1 MAWFFLGI
9 LTLGAGLVAAELLV
23 RMSPARLLKILRW
36 VGILVAM
43 LFVILLIIGVRNI
56 SLAALAG
63 IAFALLSRAG
73 MFSWKNPT
81 RQGNPFQSATQS
93 SSNVETNFLRMTL
106 DHENDRLDGEILEGR
121 FKGKLLS
128 MLTMSEL
135 LEFRVTC
142 QNQDPDSVP
151 LVEAFLDRQFGA
163 EWRQKARQGQADRES
178 TSHDEAMSVERALN
192 VLGLEPGASEDEI
205 RAAHRR
211 LMKKNHPDQGGSD
224 FLARQINEAK
234 DFLLAQ

>member
-63 IAFALLSRAG
+63 MALALLSRAG
-73 MFSWKNPT
+73 MFSWRNPMG
-81 RQGNPFQSATQS
+81 QGNPFRSATQS
-93 SSNVETNFLRMTL
+93 SSNVETHFLRMTL
-106 DHENDRLDGEILEGR
+106 DHENDQLDGEILEGQ
-121 FKGKLLS
+121 FKGQLLS
-128 MLTMSEL
+128 VLTLSEL
-135 LEFRVTC
+135 LEFRMTC
-142 QNQDPDSVP
+142 QNLDPDSVP
-151 LVEAFLDRQFGA
+151 LVDAFLDRKFGA
-163 EWRQKARQGQADRES
+163 DWRDRTQHDRADQNSEPL
-178 TSHDEAMSVERALN
+178 DDGMSVERAFK
-192 VLGLEPGASEDEI
+192 VLGLHPGATDDDI
-205 RAAHRR
+205 RDAHRR

-224 FLARQINEAK
+224 FLAKQINEAK
-234 DFLLAQ
+234 DFLLGR